1 MYVVQPIN
9 YRRVYKTGEMIILG
23 CKKGLTKKANGD
35 PIKVCINGKWT
46 QSSFKCGGISFFF
59 IGWSFLI
66 LDPSTILIKTSQR
79 ISIDTAFKDRLSPP
93 HPPPP
98 IPPLCTWGAIS
109 SLVFNSKPH
118 SNYILVASLLLLRR
132 DNWSKLNV
140 KKTWNCLF
148 LKSYYAVHV
157 FHWISKLTPFITS
170 ILKSLMILAIWLALN
185 SVIYSRIALLFFVL

>member
-1 MYVVQPIN
+1 MQERPNKKSEWRPHQSLYQWKMDSVIFQM
-9 YRRVYKTGEMIILG
+9 RRYIVFLYWLIFMNLRPFHDFDK
-23 CKKGLTKKANGD
+23 D
-35 PIKVCINGKWT
+35 
-46 QSSFKCGGISFFF
+46 QSEIY
-59 IGWSFLI
+59 
-66 LDPSTILIKTSQR
+66 
-79 ISIDTAFKDRLSPP
+79 IDTAFKDRLSPP
-93 HPPPP
+93 RPTPPH

-109 SLVFNSKPH
+109 SLVFNSKPR

-170 ILKSLMILAIWLALN
+170 ILKSLMVLAIWLALN